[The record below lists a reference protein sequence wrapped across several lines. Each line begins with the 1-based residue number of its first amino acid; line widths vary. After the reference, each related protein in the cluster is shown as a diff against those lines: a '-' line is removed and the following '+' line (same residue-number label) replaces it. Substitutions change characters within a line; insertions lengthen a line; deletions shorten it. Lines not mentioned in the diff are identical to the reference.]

1 MRGVVMGLAVA
12 VAAAAEPVR
21 AAPPDVAFASI
32 DGGELLLSE
41 WAGRPLLVVNT
52 ASLCAFTP
60 QYEALQALY
69 DAYRDRG
76 LVVLA
81 VPSDDFRQELDSAAE
96 VRDFC
101 AMNFDLD
108 LPMADITPVKGDR
121 AHPFY
126 AWVRAETGW
135 APTWNFSKVLVDAE
149 GRVAA
154 TWGPSVAPMSG
165 AVRGAVEA
173 ALD

>member
-1 MRGVVMGLAVA
+1 MRSAMMGLAAVLA
-12 VAAAAEPVR
+12 AGEVAAAPPP
-21 AAPPDVAFASI
+21 APFAGLE
-32 DGGELLLSE
+32 GGEIRLADWS
-41 WAGRPLLVVNT
+41 GRPVLVVNT

-60 QYEALQALY
+60 QFEEMQALY

-76 LVVLA
+76 LIVLA

-101 AMNFDLD
+101 AMYFDLD
-108 LPMADITPVKGDR
+108 FPMADITPVKGER

-135 APTWNFSKVLVDAE
+135 TPTWNFSKVLIDAD

-154 TWGPSVAPMSG
+154 TWGPSVQPMS
-165 AVRGAVEA
+165 APVRAAVEA